1 MHRLRPFQE
10 RFLSQALGPGID
22 TAALSVPRGNG
33 KSWLAGRI
41 VASILVKASEGGG
54 LAGTESVLCAASLD
68 QAAIVFRFARQLL
81 EPRGGYRFQH
91 AGNRLGITHVE
102 TNSRLRVLSS
112 SGKQAMG
119 LVGCPIA
126 ICDEPGAW
134 EAKGGEL
141 MNDAIQTAQGKPGSP
156 LRAVYI
162 GTLAPSR
169 RGWWHDM
176 VKAGSH
182 GSTYVQHLQGR
193 VDRWDKWPEIRR
205 CNPLCNGHPE
215 MRKKLIEER
224 NEARRDTRLKARFL
238 SYRLN
243 LPTADESEVLLTA
256 EDWQRVRS
264 RGLQPPLGQPIVGVD
279 LGHSRA
285 WSAAVAIWPNGRVE
299 AIAVAPGLPDIEA
312 QERRDLVP
320 RGAYTKLVR
329 MGVLAVAD
337 GLNVPPV
344 SLLADWIREKWGG
357 PAAIIC
363 DHFRLPELRDSGFTC
378 QIISRRTQWSE
389 ASFDIRSLQ
398 KMARDGP
405 MSSPSEAEA
414 LILESLVHAVV
425 QPDLAGNV
433 RLIKSGS
440 NNVGRD
446 DVAAAL
452 VLAAG
457 AAARRPAV
465 VDAPMFRVV

>member
-119 LVGCPIA
+119 LMGCPIA

-205 CNPLCNGHPE
+205 CNPLCNGHSE

-264 RGLQPPLGQPIVGVD
+264 RGPSTTTRAAYRRRRSGPLQGLVC
-279 LGHSRA
+279 
-285 WSAAVAIWPNGRVE
+285 GR
-299 AIAVAPGLPDIEA
+299 G
-312 QERRDLVP
+312 
-320 RGAYTKLVR
+320 
-329 MGVLAVAD
+329 
-337 GLNVPPV
+337 
-344 SLLADWIREKWGG
+344 
-357 PAAIIC
+357 
-363 DHFRLPELRDSGFTC
+363 
-378 QIISRRTQWSE
+378 
-389 ASFDIRSLQ
+389 
-398 KMARDGP
+398 
-405 MSSPSEAEA
+405 
-414 LILESLVHAVV
+414 
-425 QPDLAGNV
+425 DLA
-433 RLIKSGS
+433 K
-440 NNVGRD
+440 
-446 DVAAAL
+446 
-452 VLAAG
+452 
-457 AAARRPAV
+457 RPG
-465 VDAPMFRVV
+465 